1 MLSGQRKT
9 PKLFLLKQQCRELFH
24 ERCVVCGRY
33 SRIVHEII
41 PRASGEIAINL
52 DNMVVLCNICHD
64 HAHSVGS
71 KISEETLLIYRD
83 KAAARYGY
91 KIKRTL
97 SKN

>member
-1 MLSGQRKT
+1 LEQ
-9 PKLFLLKQQCRELFH
+9 LKELKEQCRELFH

-41 PRASGEIAINL
+41 PRSHGKVAINL

-71 KISEETLLIYRD
+71 EVSEETLKLYRD
-83 KAAARYGY
+83 GAKKRYAN
-91 KIKRTL
+91 K
-97 SKN
+97 SKV